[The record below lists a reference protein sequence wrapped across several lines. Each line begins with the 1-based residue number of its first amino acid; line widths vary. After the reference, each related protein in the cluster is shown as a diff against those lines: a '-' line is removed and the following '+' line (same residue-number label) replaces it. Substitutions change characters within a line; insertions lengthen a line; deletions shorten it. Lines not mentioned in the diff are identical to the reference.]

1 MKSINFPKM
10 FNTSSS
16 IIISD
21 KEATMNNLKL
31 LLLSDTN
38 NFGDPYFGLN
48 LKKYYYEQNNH
59 ILMDICIDDIYTKI
73 SLFMPQIFVKRE
85 DIILT
90 RDKSKIRCYIKVKNV
105 LDYQVSI
112 YELVLFDLD
121 DTQKM

>member
-1 MKSINFPKM
+1 M

-73 SLFMPQIFVKRE
+73 SLFMPQIFVRRE

-90 RDKSKIRCYIKVKNV
+90 RDKSKVRCYIKVKNV